1 VPRKG
6 PPPAKAKGPTHDKD
20 EAVAEAGKPET
31 QDAGEDMVIVAV
43 PDRTFAYEGRERV
56 FYKTRDGDGLEEIAE
71 TFGVRADELTEWNN
85 LDATAKLQPRMVLQ
99 VFVRKDFDPVG
110 VLLLDPGKV
119 RVVTLGSEEFLEL
132 ETARKGK
139 KRLTVTAKAGD
150 TLAKLGR
157 RYGLTPGD
165 LARINRFSY
174 NTELHE
180 GQRIVVYSPTG
191 DAPREVTMGLTP
203 EPKRPKGG
211 VGPVIAAG
219 KPGPSKPGAKPVLAN
234 AKAPAAKGPAA
245 NAKAP
250 AKAPAP
256 AKPTVAAKAPAPAP
270 KKK

>member
-1 VPRKG
+1 
-6 PPPAKAKGPTHDKD
+6 
-20 EAVAEAGKPET
+20 
-31 QDAGEDMVIVAV
+31 
-43 PDRTFAYEGRERV
+43 
-56 FYKTRDGDGLEEIAE
+56 
-71 TFGVRADELTEWNN
+71 
-85 LDATAKLQPRMVLQ
+85 
-99 VFVRKDFDPVG
+99 
-110 VLLLDPGKV
+110 V

-203 EPKRPKGG
+203 EPKRPKAGAA
-211 VGPVIAAG
+211 PAAAG
-219 KPGPSKPGAKPVLAN
+219 KAGAKVVAKTPPGKPAAKPGA
-234 AKAPAAKGPAA
+234 PAA
-245 NAKAP
+245 NTAKAAPRNVAVKTPPP
-250 AKAPAP
+250 AK
-256 AKPTVAAKAPAPAP
+256 
-270 KKK
+270 KK